1 MTTLFSHEKY
11 SRGRLLKSS
20 SPPCFRQMLQV
31 ASTASSTSSSPSS
44 TPLTSDEK
52 AANGPLSGNLCL
64 YQSEQKCVQGQN
76 NAGWFPTLVHTEQS
90 DSQRTHLF
98 PCADF
103 TGSYTGPNQV
113 FAWRSANLYDTP
125 AYAVTKSPNEYY
137 VNGGGSGDAT
147 PAPSGPFVARMDP
160 TTGQQVWRTVLDNA
174 NASGQWNVGAAI
186 NLPAD
191 GNPVVE
197 YGYQLAKLDAQTGAI
212 LARVSPP
219 VGSANPLSVNF
230 DGLTAAPDGTLFPKT
245 QTRAPGCNVQGFSA
259 QFNCK
264 GTPPNTEL
272 DALDPKTLQVLD
284 SIQLPASV
292 GGRDT
297 LSVFNGK
304 DYIYL
309 VGKTTVYRY
318 IWDPTTKKLS
328 RDTSWEP
335 AAYLQPGQGGGS
347 APAIMGNWVVFMTN
361 GSPSTAPL
369 SVIAIN
375 QANATQV
382 VRTNPIPLPSGVQSY
397 SPSNVSVDPANNMI
411 YTFDSGPGKEVGI
424 KFQNGKMSTAWS
436 VNARTLSFM
445 TLVGPQNQRVFV
457 ATNMSAP
464 QTSPTDFYSY
474 TEQIQWRNAANGNL
488 LAQSSFFNPMSPG
501 ILITPGY
508 GGRFYDMTYSGSVV
522 VLQVL
527 PKSTTSPTPTPTP

>member
-1 MTTLFSHEKY
+1 
-11 SRGRLLKSS
+11 
-20 SPPCFRQMLQV
+20 
-31 ASTASSTSSSPSS
+31 
-44 TPLTSDEK
+44 
-52 AANGPLSGNLCL
+52 
-64 YQSEQKCVQGQN
+64 
-76 NAGWFPTLVHTEQS
+76 
-90 DSQRTHLF
+90 
-98 PCADF
+98 
-103 TGSYTGPNQV
+103 V

-186 NLPAD
+186 NLPTD

-259 QFNCK
+259 QFECK
-264 GTPPNTEL
+264 GTPPNTVL
-272 DALDPKTLQVLD
+272 SAVDPKTLQVLD
-284 SIQLPASV
+284 SIQLPQPV

-328 RDTSWEP
+328 QDTSWEP
-335 AAYLQPGQGGGS
+335 APYLQPGQGGGLRQPS
-347 APAIMGNWVVFMTN
+347 WVT
-361 GSPSTAPL
+361 GSCS
-369 SVIAIN
+369 
-375 QANATQV
+375 
-382 VRTNPIPLPSGVQSY
+382 
-397 SPSNVSVDPANNMI
+397 
-411 YTFDSGPGKEVGI
+411 
-424 KFQNGKMSTAWS
+424 
-436 VNARTLSFM
+436 
-445 TLVGPQNQRVFV
+445 
-457 ATNMSAP
+457 
-464 QTSPTDFYSY
+464 
-474 TEQIQWRNAANGNL
+474 
-488 LAQSSFFNPMSPG
+488 
-501 ILITPGY
+501 
-508 GGRFYDMTYSGSVV
+508 
-522 VLQVL
+522 
-527 PKSTTSPTPTPTP
+527 